1 MKLLKKLMVVLVVIL
16 MVMSLTS
23 RVYAEGENDETN
35 NAENPTTYNITVD
48 TTKDKYTHTYKVYQ
62 IFTGTPSEGKL
73 VDVKYGTSYS
83 GKTPGSP
90 VPKAELDAIG
100 ETSENVRT
108 WIAANFTGDSSKLGA
123 EVGTLNATTT
133 SYAAVPGYYLVL
145 DTAYTTDNTDN
156 DAYSAFMIQVV
167 NKNTKFT
174 PKKEVPSVDKQ
185 VIDETADAE
194 QGSTGGW
201 GETADHEIGET
212 FQFKLIATIPADA
225 NLKAYDTYMIRFNDT
240 MSNGVTFEKINTVK
254 VNETAVTETEYSS
267 TATAGQAGGS
277 WTLTISD
284 VKSIAGD
291 DFGTKAIKIEVE
303 YDAHL
308 NTAAKV
314 NTASGETSNKNTVSL
329 TYSNNPDA
337 TGIGDTDTT
346 PTDDVW
352 VFTYGNNGTKED
364 ANGNKL
370 NGAGFALYSGSTEG
384 TDKPEGTPISL
395 YKVGNDYYKYDSS
408 KTDYPSGGEVVT
420 VMLTTT
426 EGVFNIKGLDVGT
439 YTLYEETVP
448 TGFVRS
454 TNTVFTIGASHVE
467 TEGKGEVTL
476 TEDSSTSE
484 TIVNLTGATLPSTGG
499 IGTTIFHIAGAALV
513 LGAGILLISKKR
525 MNNN

>member
-1 MKLLKKLMVVLVVIL
+1 MKLLKKLMVVFVAVM

-23 RVYAEGENDETN
+23 RVYAEGGNDETN
-35 NAENPTTYNITVD
+35 NAENPTTYNITVN

-167 NKNTKFT
+167 NKDTEFT

-185 VIDETADAE
+185 VIDEIDDEE
-194 QGSTGGW
+194 QGSTDGW

-212 FQFKLIATIPADA
+212 FQFKLIATIPNDP
-225 NLKAYDTYMIRFNDT
+225 NFIAYKTYKVQFNDT

-254 VNETAVTETEYSS
+254 VDGNAVTEYSS
-267 TATAGQAGGS
+267 TATSGQAGGS
-277 WTLTISD
+277 WTLTIPD
-284 VKSIAGD
+284 VKSIVGD
-291 DFGTKAIKIEVE
+291 VLGTKEIKIEVE

-308 NTAAKV
+308 NAAASV
-314 NTASGETSNKNTVSL
+314 NTASGSTENKNTVSL

-352 VFTYGNNGTKED
+352 VFTYGNNGTKVD

-370 NGAGFALYSGSTEG
+370 TGAGFTLYSGETEG
-384 TDKPEGTPISL
+384 TTQPTGTAISL
-395 YKVGNDYYKYDSS
+395 YKVGNDYYVYDSS
-408 KTDYPSGGEVVT
+408 KNDYPTGGKDVT
-420 VMLTTT
+420 EMLTTT
-426 EGVFNIKGLDVGT
+426 DGVFNIKGLDVGA
-439 YTLYEETVP
+439 YTLYESTVP

-454 TNTVFTIGASHVE
+454 TNTVFTIGATHVE
-467 TEGKGEVTL
+467 DESGVGQVTL
-476 TEDSSTSE
+476 TEATSTSE